1 MTLIKG
7 TSNQTTTMVERNV
20 SLNDNLETL
29 TGDVQ

>member
-7 TSNQTTTMVERNV
+7 TSNQNTTMVERNV

-29 TGDVQ
+29 TRDVQ